1 MKITLY
7 TTRCPQCSILEK
19 KLQQKNVSYEIVED
33 VKIMRKMGMLSA
45 PNLVIDDGAPL
56 NFKQAV
62 EWVNSLEV

>member
-7 TTRCPQCSILEK
+7 TTHCPQCSILEK
-19 KLQQKNVSYEIVED
+19 KLQQKNVSYEIIED
-33 VKIMRKMGMLSA
+33 VTIMRKMGMLSV